1 MMWSGYEHVPGPYL
15 SSIHLVT
22 FPAFLVFV
30 VSFFIFTSRSNPG
43 KITKENWQF
52 YNSIFPRDNLIYGP
66 GACKTCKHDKIAR
79 SKHCTFLPFCL
90 YEGWLTRNDGDTA
103 QFSSASSH
111 RSLAC
116 ISILF
121 NLILLLDF
129 LFIVVCVP
137 LRCTVRAV
145 GKLFLTLRNFPHFS
159 KQARFADSAYI
170 SIAHGLLMS
179 SIVLTYYVLAFV

>member
-79 SKHCTFLPFCL
+79 SKHCTFLEFCP

-103 QFSSASSH
+103 VLFSFVSSKPRLH
-111 RSLAC
+111 FYSFQPQVATRLYIYRRMCALEMRS
-116 ISILF
+116 
-121 NLILLLDF
+121 
-129 LFIVVCVP
+129 
-137 LRCTVRAV
+137 
-145 GKLFLTLRNFPHFS
+145 
-159 KQARFADSAYI
+159 
-170 SIAHGLLMS
+170 
-179 SIVLTYYVLAFV
+179 